1 MTAVPVRR
9 RRRIRWLIGVL
20 LVAALVVAAVL
31 AVVGSANRR
40 QADDPRS
47 PIATG
52 AGALGQ
58 LLSDQGVQITTTSRV
73 EDAAAAVDP
82 TTTLVVANA
91 DQLDEVAAGRL
102 LGAGAARAILLR
114 PNTPALVT
122 FDVRATARTPEEGS
136 FAPECAAEV
145 AQLAGPITVEDLRA
159 SYQATGPADFACY
172 PAGAGHAYLRAST
185 GDGVPVDLVGGGISN
200 AALGTEGNAAFAM
213 NVFGGQPRIVWLM
226 AQRVDAPDATG
237 RPPTLLPPWWPIAM
251 LQFAVAF
258 LITAIWRGRRLGP
271 ILSEPLPVTVRAAE
285 TVEGHGRLYYRL
297 SARDRAAEALRVGSR
312 QRLSRA
318 FGHADDPL
326 ALSAAVAART
336 GLDPGRVR
344 WLLFDAAPGTDDDLV
359 DLARDLDRLE
369 QEARQL

>member
-1 MTAVPVRR
+1 MTGPAVRR
-9 RRRIRWLIGVL
+9 RGRIRWLVGL
-20 LVAALVVAAVL
+20 LLATALVVAAVL

-47 PIATG
+47 PIASG

-58 LLSDQGVQITTTSRV
+58 LLADQGVQITTTSRV

-102 LGAGAARAILLR
+102 LTAGAGRVILLR
-114 PNTPALVT
+114 PNTRALVT
-122 FDVRATARTPEEGS
+122 FEVRATARPPKEGS
-136 FAPECAAEV
+136 FEPDCAVEA
-145 AQLAGPITVEDLRA
+145 ARLAGPITVDDLRA
-159 SYQATGPADFACY
+159 SYQASSPADFSCY
-172 PAGAGHAYLRAST
+172 PTGAGHAYLRTST
-185 GDGVPVDLVGGGISN
+185 GDGFPVDLVGGGIANSVL
-200 AALGTEGNAAFAM
+200 AGDGNAAFAL
-213 NVFGGQPRIVWLM
+213 NVFGEQPRIVWLM
-226 AQRVDAPDATG
+226 AQRDAPDATG

-251 LQFAVAF
+251 VQFGVAF

-285 TVEGHGRLYYRL
+285 TVEGHGRLYHRL
-297 SARDRAAEALRVGSR
+297 SARDRAAEALRTGSR